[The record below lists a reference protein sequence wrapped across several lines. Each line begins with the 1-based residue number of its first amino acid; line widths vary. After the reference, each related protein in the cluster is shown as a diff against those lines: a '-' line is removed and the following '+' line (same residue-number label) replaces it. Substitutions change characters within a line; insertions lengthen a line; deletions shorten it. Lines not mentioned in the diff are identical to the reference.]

1 MQDLEKFKN
10 EMNLSGKNVYVGHR
24 YVPKI
29 MGDWDNTQ
37 IYEPL
42 SIVQYQGN
50 SFTSRQYVPVGID
63 INNEEYWAST
73 GNYNAQVENYRQ
85 DVKDVKE
92 NFTGLETG
100 LTDLES
106 SVNQRGFNILDLGL
120 KGDGTEDITPYLV
133 EALNNHQHVYV
144 PRNTV
149 FKFSDTLEIPEG
161 KTIDFNKSLLKF
173 DNPKSSI
180 GVSPNDV
187 ITGLRIEVADVKL
200 SRAVLYFDGNKKFP
214 FGHNRRTYLK
224 DIYAEQTTST
234 TAVNTYENTFIHFD
248 ATQKADTECYISGV
262 TIENINSMRFK
273 YGIRNTV
280 ITFPNS
286 TTPTYITGTNIDGYI
301 AYNPRYFIHDDDVV
315 NGGEIGGN
323 IYNRVQC
330 QPADDQEKIFLRLV
344 GNNNSLNDVTF
355 WDVHRPSNQTD
366 QIIILGNSN
375 YLQGNIPA
383 LPSKYIKNEGRYNT
397 IIGSFPSA
405 PSMYTNRVITENTL
419 YKIHEKQL
427 RPINFNIKQSEG
439 KITANNFKGLEA
451 TVLYEKTITPDI
463 LVSNYTNL
471 DMLAYGKNTA
481 PTNKHFGFYIN
492 GEYIFGGTTTQSN
505 STVFKVNLNVSIR
518 KYADRISIKAMLSE
532 SVTGATYVGTKTI
545 TSLTDDINL
554 SVHFS
559 GSNEGDMIAE
569 YVEANMRVGGDN

>member
-1 MQDLEKFKN
+1 MQDLDKFKN
-10 EMNLSGKNVYVGHR
+10 EMNLSGQNVYVGHR

-29 MGDWDNTQ
+29 MGEWDNTKT
-37 IYEPL
+37 YESL

-50 SFTSRQYVPVGID
+50 SFTSRQVVPIGVD
-63 INNEEYWAST
+63 INNEDYWAST

-85 DVKDVKE
+85 EVKKVGE
-92 NFTGLETG
+92 RFTGLETD
-100 LTDLES
+100 LTDLET

-120 KGDGTEDITPYLV
+120 KGDGTEDITPYLKQ
-133 EALNNHQHVYV
+133 ALDNHQHVYV

-173 DNPKSSI
+173 DNPESSI

-200 SRAVLYFDGNKKFP
+200 NRAVLYFDGNKKFP

-286 TTPTYITGTNIDGYI
+286 VTPTYITGTNIDGYI
-301 AYNPRYFIHDDDVV
+301 AYNPRYFIYDDDVV

-330 QPADDQEKIFLRLV
+330 QPADNQEKIFLRLV

-355 WDVHRPSNQTD
+355 WDVSRPSNQTD
-366 QIIILGNSN
+366 QIIILGNGN
-375 YLQGNIPA
+375 YLQGNIPSI
-383 LPSKYIKNEGRYNT
+383 PTPHIKNVGKYNT
-397 IIGSFPSA
+397 IIGTFPSA
-405 PSMYTNRVITENTL
+405 PAMYTNRVIAENAI
-419 YKIHEKQL
+419 YKIHENQL
-427 RPINFNIKQSEG
+427 RPVKFNIKQSEA
-439 KITANNFKGLEA
+439 KITANNVAGSGG
-451 TVLYEKTITPDI
+451 TVLYEKVITPDM
-463 LVSNYTNL
+463 LVSNYTSL
-471 DMLAYGKNTA
+471 DMLAYGTNTT
-481 PTNKHFGFYIN
+481 PTNKYFGLYID
-492 GEYIFGGTTTQSN
+492 GVYLFGGTATQSN
-505 STVFKVNLNVSIR
+505 KETFKVDVNVSIR
-518 KYADRISIKAMLSE
+518 KYEDRISIKAMLSE
-532 SVTGATYVGTKTI
+532 SGSGTTYVGTKTL
-545 TSLTDDINL
+545 TSLTDDFKL

-559 GSNEGDMIAE
+559 GSNDGDMVAE
-569 YVEANMRVGGDN
+569 YVEANMRVGGSN

>member
-24 YVPKI
+24 YVPKL
-29 MGDWDNTQ
+29 MGEWDNSKT
-37 IYEPL
+37 YEGL

-50 SFTSRQYVPVGID
+50 SFTSRQNVPIGID

-85 DVKDVKE
+85 EVKAVGE
-92 NFTGLETG
+92 SFTGLETG
-100 LTDLES
+100 LTDLET
-106 SVNQRGFNILDLGL
+106 SVNNRGFNILDLGL
-120 KGDGTEDITPYLV
+120 KGDGTEDITPYLKQ
-133 EALNNHQHVYV
+133 ALDNHQHVYV

-173 DNPKSSI
+173 DNVKSSI

-214 FGHNRRTYLK
+214 FGHNRRAYLR
-224 DIYAEQTTST
+224 DIYAEQTTSS

-262 TIENINSMRFK
+262 TLENINSMRFK

-286 TTPTYITGTNIDGYI
+286 TTPTYITGTNVDGYI
-301 AYNPRYFIHDDDVV
+301 AYNPRYFIYDDDVV
-315 NGGEIGGN
+315 NGGEISGN

-330 QPADDQEKIFLRLV
+330 QPADNQEKIFLRLV

-375 YLQGNIPA
+375 YLQGNIPSI
-383 LPSKYIKNEGRYNT
+383 PNNYIRNDGKFNT
-397 IIGSFPSA
+397 IIGTFPSA
-405 PSMYTNRVITENTL
+405 PSLYTNRVITENTL

-427 RPINFNIKQSEG
+427 RPINFNIKQSQA
-439 KITANNFKGLEA
+439 KITANNLRGLEA
-451 TVLYEKTITPDI
+451 SVLYEKVITPDM
-463 LVSNYTNL
+463 LVSNYTGL
-471 DMLAYGKNTA
+471 DMLAYGTSIA

-492 GEYIFGGTTTQSN
+492 GEYVFGGTVSQSD
-505 STVFKVNLNVSIR
+505 STMFKVNLNVSIR
-518 KYADRISIKAMLSE
+518 KYTDRISIKTMLSE
-532 SVTGATYVGTKTI
+532 TGTDVLFVGTKDI
-545 TSLTDDINL
+545 TSLKNDIKL
-554 SVHFS
+554 SVHFA
-559 GSNEGDMIAE
+559 GSNEGDMTAE